1 MPSTLEEQLT
11 KYLTDVHSIEEQALQ
26 QLRTAPKIAGD
37 PELARAF
44 GEHLTE
50 TEDQERRVRERLE
63 ARGANPSKTK
73 DLVARAG
80 GIGMLLFAR
89 SQPDTPGKLTAHAFS
104 YEHMEIAAYDL
115 LALIADRAGDRDT
128 AHAAR
133 SIREQESDMAGRLAA
148 GFDRA
153 VEASPSGEL
162 PDTSRTRMRSRGR
175 RSSCSRRG
183 RESPASPISPAFL
196 RRRLRAAQASR
207 RAGGRPG
214 DRARG
219 ERIAREERAAAA
231 AIRRQFDAAMEATLE
246 AQGVA

>member
-1 MPSTLEEQLT
+1 M
-11 KYLTDVHSIEEQALQ
+11 
-26 QLRTAPKIAGD
+26 
-37 PELARAF
+37 
-44 GEHLTE
+44 
-50 TEDQERRVRERLE
+50 RERLE

-89 SQPDTPGKLTAHAFS
+89 SQPDMPGKLTAHAFS

-115 LALIADRAGDRDT
+115 LALIADRAGDRET
-128 AHAAR
+128 AHVAR
-133 SIREQESDMAGRLAA
+133 SIREQESDMAARLAA

-219 ERIAREERAAAA
+219 GADRQGRAGRGDPAAVRRGHGGDARGARRRVSEEAPGTGTSCRPSHHQSRSPRSSAAPSRSATRPA
-231 AIRRQFDAAMEATLE
+231 RPKRSPTRRPTLRP
-246 AQGVA
+246 G